1 MRVFGESPSFYY
13 ELKDYQLD
21 LAEIHDR
28 LISFGLVDG
37 LSFPNFQA
45 RTEKLRET
53 IKADSNFSNLLN
65 GIHVPF
71 AVSLDKGSHDLG
83 EQLETELLVKLES
96 SFKASYPDL
105 HFKAVIQGDVG
116 LKEKISIE
124 DSSRYSDLI
133 NLAQKSTVVGWYF
146 PQALQEFDIQSQRKQ
161 MVDLPS
167 LVGAHLCLSGGIDI
181 VSAMT
186 GFPGLLINED
196 EYPPVLCL
204 SAYCHQDPRMIL
216 VLKSYGPHLE
226 FWCMTQMLSE
236 GVTQVSEQ
244 WAGGLTV
251 FA

>member
-167 LVGAHLCLSGGIDI
+167 LVGAHLCLSGGID
-181 VSAMT
+181 
-186 GFPGLLINED
+186 GFSQSL
-196 EYPPVLCL
+196 
-204 SAYCHQDPRMIL
+204 HQSRLMIL
-216 VLKSYGPHLE
+216 PSSAVGFCIHCAFHLPA
-226 FWCMTQMLSE
+226 
-236 GVTQVSEQ
+236 VSE
-244 WAGGLTV
+244 ALTPSNSD
-251 FA
+251 FFQY